1 MQRSGNL
8 GSALDFAV
16 DWVLFG
22 PSLVPLLIAADFF

>member
-22 PSLVPLLIAADFF
+22 PSLVPLLVATDFF